1 MTTATEQAQDHAQRQ
16 AAAQYAHIE
25 ELIEALEAVQQRGGE
40 PVIIDGEPIEDEDD
54 VRERIDALA
63 VSAEVRSGWTM
74 AGGELEADEYQI
86 ALCVGG
92 PAVRVYGAL
101 DAFGEPHNARI
112 EYRDWAASWRAYA
125 ADVDEQVLLDFARQF
140 YFGG

>member
-16 AAAQYAHIE
+16 AAAQYAHIG

-40 PVIIDGEPIEDEDD
+40 PVIIDGEPIENEDD